1 MPDEPLDPIIRKR
14 LILADLGIDNST
26 LRAWMQ
32 RGDFPLPLVLN
43 PGQKR
48 EIIGWPT
55 SVYRQWKA
63 ARPQRLATPITDNA
77 YSETARS
84 KRRRTVL
91 AKRGGSERLAEN
103 QGAPPRER
111 EQTEP
116 PRLRVA
122 RPGS

>member
-1 MPDEPLDPIIRKR
+1 VSAPTEVPMPDEPLDPIIRKR

-63 ARPQRLATPITDNA
+63 ARPQRMAKPVTEHA
-77 YSETARS
+77 YEARRAKTAA
-84 KRRRTVL
+84 RRRKV
-91 AKRGGSERLAEN
+91 S
-103 QGAPPRER
+103 
-111 EQTEP
+111 
-116 PRLRVA
+116 
-122 RPGS
+122 RPQV